1 MKKFGF
7 TLSELLITLA
17 IIGVVAALT
26 APAMH
31 DLLPDRNKMKVLQYH
46 SMITSAIDGILNDE
60 DLYYRQTLYNPDT
73 KEIEF
78 NCEGIECV
86 ENRLEEQGS
95 QEFEDLLFNRLGI
108 RNDSI
113 NNTRVQGP
121 NNSLW
126 VIKKENKEY
135 FIFVNMNNQKSVN
148 NNNNSSGGFWGWIT
162 GIIQSFVDIIKD
174 YLELDIAKLRALLFN
189 DNKRLEDTRVFC
201 FVINSSGDVRPGD
214 ALTDA
219 YLRNPLKLNN
229 RNADEE
235 LARQLL
241 QENEY

>member
-60 DLYYRQTLYNPDT
+60 DLYYRQTVYNPDT
-73 KEIEF
+73 NKIEF

-86 ENRLEEQGS
+86 KNRLEEHS
-95 QEFEDLLFNRLGI
+95 QTFEDLLFNRLGI

-148 NNNNSSGGFWGWIT
+148 NNNNSSGGLLGWFI
-162 GIIQSFVDIIKD
+162 GIIQSIVDIIKD
-174 YLELDIAKLRALLFN
+174 YLNI
-189 DNKRLEDTRVFC
+189 
-201 FVINSSGDVRPGD
+201 SGI
-214 ALTDA
+214 
-219 YLRNPLKLNN
+219 
-229 RNADEE
+229 
-235 LARQLL
+235 
-241 QENEY
+241 